1 VSLQTTAALKPS
13 RKLKLLKGEQGEV
26 FVCPPV
32 YFPMARNIEIKA
44 RIESVKALLPRIKAV
59 AESGPTQIVQDDT
72 FFNCAAGRLKLRAF
86 SETAGEL
93 IFYQR
98 PDSAG
103 PKESSYLI
111 APTASPDRL
120 RELLSLAYGQSGRV
134 RKHRTLFLVGRTR
147 IHLDRVEGLGDFIE
161 LEVVLFEGEP
171 AEDGINVAQALVAK
185 LGISPQ
191 QLIDGAY
198 VDLLRGSRST
208 NKLYGS
214 RSAPMKASGRSGCAA
229 AQPYRGRRKRG
240 QLRKAPEKN
249 SG

>member
-1 VSLQTTAALKPS
+1 MSFL
-13 RKLKLLKGEQGEV
+13 
-26 FVCPPV
+26 
-32 YFPMARNIEIKA
+32 
-44 RIESVKALLPRIKAV
+44 
-59 AESGPTQIVQDDT
+59 
-72 FFNCAAGRLKLRAF
+72 
-86 SETAGEL
+86 
-93 IFYQR
+93 QR
-98 PDSAG
+98 PR
-103 PKESSYLI
+103 
-111 APTASPDRL
+111 PTRL

-161 LEVVLFEGEP
+161 LEVVLSEGEP
-171 AEDGINVAQALVAK
+171 AEDGSQRRPSELLAK

-191 QLIDGAY
+191 QLIEGAY